1 MKKIVFGIAIAAM
14 VAAAGSVHAATVL
27 QKDNFTYKISG
38 DWQIQFRQ
46 DPGKDQDLDV
56 EYDDLELKNHVDY
69 KLNDSVTA
77 FGQLDFGFK
86 NAADKSI
93 EVENDDKYP
102 YGPHLEEAY
111 VGFKFMD
118 TKLFVGKTDSAGD
131 EFGIQGTKE
140 TIVADDGFDEYG
152 ATSGDD
158 LIGISAE
165 FVDMITV
172 VATHEMEAESEK
184 SYDEGTF
191 YDIFVGAEF
200 KGVSLG
206 VAYQSLEAS
215 EASGSD
221 AETTIWGVQAAYDA
235 GFASFAADY
244 SVSECDE
251 GGATEEFTIWNAFV
265 AVPIKPVTLGAG
277 YVTLD
282 PDNEAEEDITG
293 WYANVIYKV
302 PTAKNVR
309 LFAEIA
315 DTDEEDTDMGYL
327 AGLRIKF

>member
-1 MKKIVFGIAIAAM
+1 MKKIVFGIVIAAM

-46 DPGKDQDLDV
+46 DPGTDQDLDV

-69 KLNDSVTA
+69 KLNDNVTA

-86 NAADKSI
+86 NAADKSN
-93 EVENDDKYP
+93 EDK
-102 YGPHLEEAY
+102 GPHLEEAY
-111 VGFKFMD
+111 VGVKFMD
-118 TKLFVGKTDSAGD
+118 IKLFVGKTDSAGD

-140 TIVADDGFDEYG
+140 TIVADDAFDEYG
-152 ATSGDD
+152 ATGGDD
-158 LIGISAE
+158 LIGVSAK

-184 SYDEGTF
+184 SDENGTF

-221 AETTIWGVQAAYDA
+221 AETTIWGVQVAYDA

-244 SVSECDE
+244 SVSDCDE
-251 GGATEEFTIWNAFV
+251 GGVTEEFTIWNAFV

-315 DTDEEDTDMGYL
+315 ESDEEDTDMGYL
-327 AGLRIKF
+327 VGLRIKF

>member
-1 MKKIVFGIAIAAM
+1 MKKIVFGIVIAAM

-27 QKDNFTYKISG
+27 EKDNFTYKISG

-86 NAADKSI
+86 NAADKSNVD
-93 EVENDDKYP
+93 E
-102 YGPHLEEAY
+102 PHLEEAY
-111 VGFKFMD
+111 VGVKFMD
-118 TKLFVGKTDSAGD
+118 TKLFVGKTGSAGD
-131 EFGIQGTKE
+131 KFGVQGTKE
-140 TIVADDGFDEYG
+140 TIVADDCFDEYG

-158 LIGISAE
+158 LVGISAK
-165 FVDMITV
+165 FVDMFTV
-172 VATHEMEAESEK
+172 VATHEIEAESEK
-184 SYDEGTF
+184 SDDNGTF
-191 YDIFVGAEF
+191 YDIFVGVEF

-206 VAYQSLEAS
+206 AAYQDFEKTETDEETEIETTVEA
-215 EASGSD
+215 
-221 AETTIWGVQAAYDA
+221 TIWGVQVAYDA
-235 GFASFAADY
+235 GFASIAADY
-244 SVSECDE
+244 SVGDRDDNEV
-251 GGATEEFTIWNAFV
+251 AIWNLFV

-315 DTDEEDTDMGYL
+315 DSDEEDTDMGYL